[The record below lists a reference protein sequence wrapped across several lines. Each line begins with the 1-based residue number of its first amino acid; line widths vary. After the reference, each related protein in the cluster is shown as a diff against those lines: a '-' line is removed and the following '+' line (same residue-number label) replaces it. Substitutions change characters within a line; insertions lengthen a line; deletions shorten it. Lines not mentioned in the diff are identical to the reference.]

1 MSEGHPGGKTPELT
15 WTSSARSNNSP
26 LPCHP
31 PRWFHPECRN
41 PGVSCDVPVDLARPV
56 GDPERSPGGQQ
67 DRGAMLPL
75 PQVCRP
81 MCRQRLRLSPSAARH
96 SGQLHMDFSPASS
109 VYLFVYVSGTV
120 HINKLYTANIP
131 ESAKRL
137 VFICSPCPDV
147 KLAA

>member
-1 MSEGHPGGKTPELT
+1 
-15 WTSSARSNNSP
+15 
-26 LPCHP
+26 
-31 PRWFHPECRN
+31 
-41 PGVSCDVPVDLARPV
+41 
-56 GDPERSPGGQQ
+56 
-67 DRGAMLPL
+67 MLPL

-96 SGQLHMDFSPASS
+96 SGQSHLDFLPAPS

-120 HINKLYTANIP
+120 HINKQCTVNMP

-137 VFICSPCPDV
+137 VFIRSPWPDV